1 MLLTNDNPPSTLL
14 PIDKGKIMYSDDS
27 PLKELVTQ
35 SFDVLFTVSP
45 VMLFGRTVELLVIEG
60 RVTFL

>member
-45 VMLFGRTVELLVIEG
+45 VMLFGRTVELLVI
-60 RVTFL
+60 